1 MFLESIYFLKVM
13 AEVVEEAAVALPK
26 AVEAFKAEVVEAF
39 KAEEAEALVEEA
51 VEVFKAAVDLVEA
64 VVVAAAAATEV
75 AEVISLKLKPKY
87 RISQNHFVVN

>member
-1 MFLESIYFLKVM
+1 ME
-13 AEVVEEAAVALPK
+13 EVVEEAAAALPK
-26 AVEAFKAEVVEAF
+26 AVEASKAEGVEAF

-64 VVVAAAAATEV
+64 VVAAATEV

>member
-1 MFLESIYFLKVM
+1 M

-26 AVEAFKAEVVEAF
+26 AVEASKAEVVEAF
-39 KAEEAEALVEEA
+39 KTEAEEEEDLVEEA
-51 VEVFKAAVDLVEA
+51 VEVFKAAVAAGLVEA
-64 VVVAAAAATEV
+64 VVAVAAATEV

>member
-13 AEVVEEAAVALPK
+13 EEVVEEAAVALPK
-26 AVEAFKAEVVEAF
+26 AVEASKAEVVEAF
-39 KAEEAEALVEEA
+39 KAEEVEVLAEEA

-64 VVVAAAAATEV
+64 VVAAAATEV

>member
-13 AEVVEEAAVALPK
+13 AEVVEEVAVALPK
-26 AVEAFKAEVVEAF
+26 AVEAFKAEVVEAS
-39 KAEEAEALVEEA
+39 KAEAAEALVEEA

-64 VVVAAAAATEV
+64 VVVAAAATEV